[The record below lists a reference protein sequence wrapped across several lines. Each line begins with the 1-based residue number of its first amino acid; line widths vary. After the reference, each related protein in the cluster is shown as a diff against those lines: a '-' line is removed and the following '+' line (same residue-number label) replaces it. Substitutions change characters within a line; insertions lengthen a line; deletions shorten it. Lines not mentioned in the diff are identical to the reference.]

1 MSLICVAALALLA
14 GCRSSDEETGA
25 QVVATTT
32 QVADI
37 ARNVAGEEAE
47 VHGILPPN
55 ADPHDYEPR
64 PSDTTA
70 IAGAELIITSGG
82 EADEWVD
89 ELIESSDTNAEVV
102 SLLDLVPF
110 TRTLEGEVDPH
121 WWQDPRNAVAAVEEI
136 RDQLSAADPAGAD
149 TYTANARAYSRQIER
164 ADRAFAD
171 CIELVPEADRK
182 LVTAHDSLGY
192 LADRYGLQLVGTAV
206 PALSTQ
212 AQPSSGE
219 TADLVRLIEEER
231 VPAVFPEAG
240 LAGDLEQA
248 IAGEADVEV
257 GDPLYADSLGEE
269 GSAGS
274 TYLGALAANA
284 TALVEALS
292 NGSRACTQLGV
303 P

>member
-1 MSLICVAALALLA
+1 
-14 GCRSSDEETGA
+14 
-25 QVVATTT
+25 
-32 QVADI
+32 
-37 ARNVAGEEAE
+37 
-47 VHGILPPN
+47 
-55 ADPHDYEPR
+55 
-64 PSDTTA
+64 
-70 IAGAELIITSGG
+70 
-82 EADEWVD
+82 
-89 ELIESSDTNAEVV
+89 VV
-102 SLLDLVPF
+102 SLLDLVPV

-149 TYTANARAYSRQIER
+149 EYEANAQAYSRKIER

-171 CIELVPEADRK
+171 CVELLPEADRK

-248 IAGEADVEV
+248 IAGEAGVEV
-257 GDPLYADSLGEE
+257 GAPLYADSLGEE
-269 GSAGS
+269 GSAGA

-292 NGSRACTQLGV
+292 DGSRACTQLGV

>member
-1 MSLICVAALALLA
+1 MA
-14 GCRSSDEETGA
+14 GCRSSDEGPGA
-25 QVVATTT
+25 EVVATTT

-37 ARNVAGEEAE
+37 SRNVAGDEME

-64 PSDTTA
+64 PSDAAA
-70 IAGAELIITSGG
+70 IAEAELVITSGG

-89 ELIESSDTNAEVV
+89 ELIESSSTNAEVM
-102 SLLDLVPF
+102 SLLDLVPVK
-110 TRTLEGEVDPH
+110 RTLEGEVDPH
-121 WWQDPRNAVAAVEEI
+121 WWQDPRNAVTAVEEI
-136 RDQLSAADPAGAD
+136 RDQLSATDPAGAD
-149 TYTANARAYSRQIER
+149 AYAANAQEYARQVER
-164 ADRAFAD
+164 ADRSFAN
-171 CIELVPEADRK
+171 CIEFLPEGDRK

-192 LADRYGLQLVGTAV
+192 LADRYGLELVGTAV

-219 TADLVRLIEEER
+219 TAQLVRLIEEER

-240 LAGDLEQA
+240 LSSDLEEA
-248 IAGEADVEV
+248 IADEAGVEV
-257 GDPLYADSLGEE
+257 GDPLYADSLGEK
-269 GSAGS
+269 GTAGA

-292 NGSRACTQLGV
+292 SGSRDCTGLGV